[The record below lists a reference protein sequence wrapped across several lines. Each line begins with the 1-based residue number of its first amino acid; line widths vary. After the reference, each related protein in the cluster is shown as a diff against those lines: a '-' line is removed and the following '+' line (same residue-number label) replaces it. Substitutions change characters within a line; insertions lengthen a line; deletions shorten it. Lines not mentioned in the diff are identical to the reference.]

1 MADPLISARQTTAA
15 PEESGTPGRGT
26 GPIAV
31 IGISCR
37 FPQADGP
44 AAYWR
49 LLRDGTDAVT
59 DAPEARRDVVPAG
72 SGPAAARGGY
82 LDRVDTFD
90 ARFFG
95 ISPREAAAMD
105 PQQRLVLELAWEA
118 LEDAGILPGTLK
130 NSGTGV
136 FVGAIWDDYAD
147 LVRRSGGAG
156 TGQHAFTGLNRGV
169 IANRVSYTLGLHGP
183 SLTVD
188 TAQSSSLVAV
198 HLACQALLSG
208 EADLALAGGVNLRVT
223 PASSEITAGFGALSP
238 DGRCHTFDER
248 ANGFVR
254 GEGGGLVLL
263 KPLDRALADGDRVH
277 CVLLGSAVNHDGPTD
292 GLTVPSPTAQ
302 ADVIRRA
309 LEAAGTDPAEVQY
322 VELHGTGTPVGDPVE
337 AAALGTALGA
347 ARGAADPLPVGSAKT
362 NIGHLEAAAGIAG
375 LIKAALAV
383 GHRELPASLHHRTP
397 NPAIDLDA
405 LRLRVQTEA
414 GPWPHPA
421 RPLVAG
427 VSSFGLGGANCH
439 VVLAE
444 APAPA
449 ETPAEAPAAPAAGRT
464 LLFPLSGRG
473 EQALRAQAARLAA
486 HTANHTGTAADLA
499 HALAT
504 TRTAHE
510 DRAVVLAEDLAGLT
524 AGLDALAAAAPSPHL
539 VRGRAGTG
547 STAFLFSGQGSQRP
561 GMGRELHAAQP
572 AFAAA
577 FDEVC
582 AAFDAHLPR
591 PLREIAFA
599 APGTDEAA
607 LLDRTAWT
615 QPALFAFEVA
625 LHRLLGHLGVRPDY
639 LVGHSIG
646 ELAAAHVAGILTLP
660 DAAALVAARG
670 RLMDALPEGG
680 AMAALQASEAELA
693 PLLAGRTDRVCL
705 AAVNSPRSVVVSGDE
720 DAVDALAQHFAEQG
734 RKTKRLPVSHAFHSP
749 HMDGMLD
756 AFRTVAA
763 SVSYAPARIPLVSN
777 LTGRIVTD
785 EEIGTADYWV
795 RHVREAVRFADGIH
809 ALDAAGVTTYV
820 ELGPDGALSS
830 AGRECAGDEAAFVP
844 AARTGKQPEPE
855 SLTTALARLH
865 TLGAAPDLRW
875 DTLLGTTGPAPR
887 PDLPTYAFQRRR
899 HWIDAAPATPATPA
913 TAAAPTAAPAA
924 DTPEEEAHS
933 DTGAL
938 RARLTALPA
947 ADREQAVLDLLR
959 TDIAAVLRHDD
970 ARDIDLRETFH
981 ELGFDSWTAV
991 ELRDGLTRSTGLA
1004 LPSSLL
1010 FDHPTPV
1017 ALARNLTERALG
1029 RTAGPAAAT
1038 RHTTAAAAADEPIAV
1053 VAMACRFPGGTDSP
1067 EALWEVLAAGR
1078 DVTGPFPT
1086 DRGWD
1091 LEGLYDP
1098 EGRPGTHYVRAGG
1111 FLDGATLFDPAFF
1124 GISPREAAAMDP
1136 QQRLL
1141 LETSWEALE
1150 RAGLDPLALKGTD
1163 TGVFIGATFQDYGP
1177 RLHEGTES
1185 TEGYLMTGSTPSVA
1199 SGRIAYTLGLE
1210 GPAVTVDTA
1219 CSSSLVALHLAA
1231 QSLRQGECT
1240 LAVAGGVTVMPT
1252 PGLFVEL
1259 TRQRALSAD
1268 GRCKSFSADADG
1280 TGWAEGA
1287 GVLLLEKLSD
1297 AEANGHQVLAVIRGS
1312 ATNQD
1317 GASNGLTAPNG
1328 PSQQRVIRQALANA
1342 GVTADT
1348 VDAVEAHGTGTKL
1361 GDPIEAHA
1369 LLATYGQ
1376 GRDTDRPLWLGS
1388 LKSNTGHTQQAAG
1401 VAGVIKMIL
1410 ALRHGILPK
1419 TLHAEERSPH
1429 IDWSAGSVELLAE
1442 ARLWPAAE
1450 ETGHP
1455 RRAGVSSFGIS
1466 GTNAHLILEE
1476 APAPAPV
1483 AAPEAAPAAGPVAWL
1498 LSAKTEDALREQAAR
1513 LRTHAAEQP
1522 DTPVAAVAAALAGHR
1537 SVFGH
1542 RAAVLGSSREELLA
1556 GLEAPL
1562 VSGVADAG
1570 GKTVFVFP
1578 GQGSQWVGMG
1588 VELLDSSPVFAARFA
1603 EVAAAVEAHVDWSVE
1618 EVLRGDGEALARIEV
1633 LQPVLF
1639 AVMVSLAEL
1648 WRAAG
1653 VVPDAVVGHSQG
1665 EIAAAAVSG
1674 ALSLEDAA
1682 RVVVLRSQLFA
1693 DELVGRG
1700 AVASVSLGADAVR
1713 GRLAP
1718 YG

>member
-1 MADPLISARQTTAA
+1 MIPARQTTAAA
-15 PEESGTPGRGT
+15 PEESGTPARGT

-59 DAPEARRDVVPAG
+59 DAPEARRDVVPAD
-72 SGPAAARGGY
+72 SGPGAARGGY

-118 LEDAGILPGTLK
+118 LEDAGVLPGTLK

-147 LVRRSGGAG
+147 LVRRSAGAG
-156 TGQHAFTGLNRGV
+156 EHAFTGLNRGV

-208 EADLALAGGVNLRVT
+208 EADLALAGGVNLRAT
-223 PASSEITAGFGALSP
+223 PASSEITAAFGALSP

-347 ARGAADPLPVGSAKT
+347 ARDAADPLPVGSAKT

-444 APAPA
+444 APAAAAAPA
-449 ETPAEAPAAPAAGRT
+449 PAPAEAAAPGRT

-473 EQALRAQAARLAA
+473 EQALRAQAARLSAYAA
-486 HTANHTGTAADLA
+486 THTGTAADLA
-499 HALAT
+499 HALAA

-510 DRAVVLAEDLAGLT
+510 DRAVVLAEDLTGLT
-524 AGLDALAAAAPSPHL
+524 AGLDALAAATASPHL

-547 STAFLFSGQGSQRP
+547 TTAFLFSGQGSQRP
-561 GMGRELHAAQP
+561 GMGRELHAAHP

-625 LHRLLGHLGVRPDY
+625 LHRLLGHLGVHPDH
-639 LVGHSIG
+639 LVGHSVG

-680 AMAALQASEAELA
+680 AMAALQADETELA
-693 PLLAGRTDRVCL
+693 PLLAGRTDRVCV
-705 AAVNSPRSVVVSGDE
+705 AAVNGPRSVVVSGDE
-720 DAVDALAQHFAEQG
+720 EAVDALARHFAALG

-777 LTGRIVTD
+777 LTGRTVTD

-795 RHVREAVRFADGIH
+795 RHVREAVRFADGIR

-830 AGRECAGDEAAFVP
+830 AGRESAGDGAAFVP
-844 AARTGKQPEPE
+844 VARTGKQPEPE

-865 TLGAAPDLRW
+865 TLGAAPGLRW

-887 PDLPTYAFQRRR
+887 LDLPTYAFQRRR
-899 HWIDAAPATPATPA
+899 HWIDAAPATTAATAPAT
-913 TAAAPTAAPAA
+913 APAA
-924 DTPEEEAHS
+924 DAPDE
-933 DTGAL
+933 DTHADAGAL
-938 RARLTALPA
+938 GARLGALPA

-991 ELRDGLTRSTGLA
+991 ELRDGLSRSTGLA

-1017 ALARNLTERALG
+1017 ALARHLTERALG

-1038 RHTTAAAAADEPIAV
+1038 RHTAAADADEPIAV

-1297 AEANGHQVLAVIRGS
+1297 ARANGHQVLAVIRGS

-1376 GRDTDRPLWLGS
+1376 GRDADRPLWLGS

-1410 ALRHGILPK
+1410 ALRHGVLPK

-1429 IDWSAGSVELLAE
+1429 IDWAAGSVELLTE
-1442 ARLWPAAE
+1442 ARPWPAAE

-1476 APAPAPV
+1476 APLPA
-1483 AAPEAAPAAGPVAWL
+1483 
-1498 LSAKTEDALREQAAR
+1498 
-1513 LRTHAAEQP
+1513 
-1522 DTPVAAVAAALAGHR
+1522 
-1537 SVFGH
+1537 
-1542 RAAVLGSSREELLA
+1542 
-1556 GLEAPL
+1556 
-1562 VSGVADAG
+1562 
-1570 GKTVFVFP
+1570 
-1578 GQGSQWVGMG
+1578 
-1588 VELLDSSPVFAARFA
+1588 
-1603 EVAAAVEAHVDWSVE
+1603 
-1618 EVLRGDGEALARIEV
+1618 
-1633 LQPVLF
+1633 
-1639 AVMVSLAEL
+1639 
-1648 WRAAG
+1648 
-1653 VVPDAVVGHSQG
+1653 
-1665 EIAAAAVSG
+1665 
-1674 ALSLEDAA
+1674 
-1682 RVVVLRSQLFA
+1682 
-1693 DELVGRG
+1693 
-1700 AVASVSLGADAVR
+1700 
-1713 GRLAP
+1713 
-1718 YG
+1718 

>member
-1 MADPLISARQTTAA
+1 M
-15 PEESGTPGRGT
+15 
-26 GPIAV
+26 AV

-59 DAPEARRDVVPAG
+59 DAPEARRDVVAPGA
-72 SGPAAARGGY
+72 GPAAARGGY

-118 LEDAGILPGTLK
+118 LEDAGVLPGTLK
-130 NSGTGV
+130 NSAAGV

-147 LVRRSGGAG
+147 LVRRSGAAGA
-156 TGQHAFTGLNRGV
+156 HAFTGLNRGV

-277 CVLLGSAVNHDGPTD
+277 CVLLGSAVNHDGATD
-292 GLTVPSPTAQ
+292 GLTVPSATAQ
-302 ADVIRRA
+302 AEVVRRA
-309 LEAAGTDPAEVQY
+309 LEDAGTDPAEVQY
-322 VELHGTGTPVGDPVE
+322 VELHGTGTPVGDPIE
-337 AAALGTALGA
+337 ATALGTALGT
-347 ARGAADPLPVGSAKT
+347 ARDAADPLPVGSAKT

-397 NPAIDLDA
+397 HPAIDLDA

-414 GPWPHPA
+414 GPWPHPD

-439 VVLAE
+439 VVLGE

-449 ETPAEAPAAPAAGRT
+449 ATPEPAAATEPGRT

-473 EQALRAQAARLAA
+473 ENALRAQAARLGAYAA
-486 HTANHTGTAADLA
+486 THTGTAADLA
-499 HALAT
+499 HALAA

-524 AGLDALAAAAPSPHL
+524 AGLDALAAGTGSAHL
-539 VRGRAGTG
+539 VRGRAASGR
-547 STAFLFSGQGSQRP
+547 TAFLFSGQGSQRP
-561 GMGRELHAAQP
+561 GMGRELHAAHP
-572 AFAAA
+572 VFAAA
-577 FDEVC
+577 FDEAC
-582 AAFDAHLPR
+582 AALDTHLPR

-599 APGTDEAA
+599 DPGTDEAA

-625 LHRLLGHLGVRPDY
+625 LHRLLDHLGVRPDF

-646 ELAAAHVAGILTLP
+646 ELAAAHVAGILSLP

-680 AMAALQASEAELA
+680 AMAALQAEESEVT
-693 PLLAGRTDRVCL
+693 PLLAGRADRVCV
-705 AAVNSPRSVVVSGDE
+705 AAVNGPRSVVVSGDE
-720 DAVDALAQHFAEQG
+720 DAVDALTAHFAALG
-734 RKTKRLPVSHAFHSP
+734 RKTKRLRVSHAFHSP

-756 AFRTVAA
+756 AFAAVAA
-763 SVSYAPARIPLVSN
+763 SVTYAPARIPLVSD

-795 RHVREAVRFADGIH
+795 RHVREAVRFADGIRT
-809 ALDAAGVTTYV
+809 LDAAGVTTYV

-830 AGRECAGDEAAFVP
+830 AGRDCAREDAAFVP
-844 AARTGKQPEPE
+844 VARTGKQPEPE
-855 SLTTALARLH
+855 SLTAALARLH
-865 TLGAAPDLRW
+865 TLGAADGLDW
-875 DTLLGTTGPAPR
+875 ETLLGTRGPAPR
-887 PDLPTYAFQRRR
+887 LDLPTYAFQRRR
-899 HWIDAAPATPATPA
+899 HWIEAAPAAAAGAPA
-913 TAAAPTAAPAA
+913 TAAAPEPAVA
-924 DTPEEEAHS
+924 DHEDEDGDEETGSRA
-933 DTGAL
+933 GAL
-938 RARLTALPA
+938 RARLTALPP

-959 TDIAAVLRHDD
+959 TDIAAVLRHDEP
-970 ARDIDLRETFH
+970 ADIDLRETFH

-991 ELRDGLTRSTGLA
+991 ELRDGLTRTTGLA
-1004 LPSSLL
+1004 LPSTLL

-1017 ALARNLTERALG
+1017 ALARNLAERALG
-1029 RTAGPAAAT
+1029 EQAAPAATA
-1038 RHTTAAAAADEPIAV
+1038 RHTGGPADEPIAV

-1067 EALWEVLAAGR
+1067 EALWEVLAEGR

-1268 GRCKSFSADADG
+1268 GRCKSFSAAADG

-1297 AEANGHQVLAVIRGS
+1297 ARRNGHRVLAVIRGS

-1348 VDAVEAHGTGTKL
+1348 VDAVEAHGTGTRL

-1376 GRDTDRPLWLGS
+1376 GRDADRPLWLGS

-1429 IDWSAGSVELLAE
+1429 IDWSAGSVELLTE
-1442 ARLWPAAE
+1442 ARPWPAAG

-1476 APAPAPV
+1476 APATPEPDPGGGAPPAP
-1483 AAPEAAPAAGPVAWL
+1483 AP
-1498 LSAKTEDALREQAAR
+1498 
-1513 LRTHAAEQP
+1513 
-1522 DTPVAAVAAALAGHR
+1522 
-1537 SVFGH
+1537 
-1542 RAAVLGSSREELLA
+1542 
-1556 GLEAPL
+1556 
-1562 VSGVADAG
+1562 
-1570 GKTVFVFP
+1570 
-1578 GQGSQWVGMG
+1578 
-1588 VELLDSSPVFAARFA
+1588 
-1603 EVAAAVEAHVDWSVE
+1603 
-1618 EVLRGDGEALARIEV
+1618 
-1633 LQPVLF
+1633 
-1639 AVMVSLAEL
+1639 
-1648 WRAAG
+1648 
-1653 VVPDAVVGHSQG
+1653 
-1665 EIAAAAVSG
+1665 
-1674 ALSLEDAA
+1674 
-1682 RVVVLRSQLFA
+1682 
-1693 DELVGRG
+1693 GRG
-1700 AVASVSLGADAVR
+1700 GGGPARASAHPRAR
-1713 GRLAP
+1713 RAR
-1718 YG
+1718 

>member
-1 MADPLISARQTTAA
+1 M
-15 PEESGTPGRGT
+15 
-26 GPIAV
+26 AV

-49 LLRDGTDAVT
+49 LLQGGTDAVT
-59 DAPEARRDVVPAG
+59 DAPEARRDVVAAG
-72 SGPAAARGGY
+72 AGPAAARGGY

-118 LEDAGILPGTLK
+118 LEDAGILPGTVK

-156 TGQHAFTGLNRGV
+156 AGAHTFTGLNRGV

-208 EADLALAGGVNLRVT
+208 EADLAMAGGVNLRVT

-277 CVLLGSAVNHDGPTD
+277 CVLLGSAVNHDGATD

-302 ADVIRRA
+302 AEVVRRA

-322 VELHGTGTPVGDPVE
+322 VELHGTGTPVGDPIE
-337 AAALGTALGA
+337 AAALGTALGT
-347 ARGAADPLPVGSAKT
+347 ARDAGDPLPVGSAKT

-375 LIKAALAV
+375 LIKAALAI

-397 NPAIDLDA
+397 HPAIDLDA
-405 LRLRVQTEA
+405 LRLRVQTGA
-414 GPWPHPA
+414 GPWPHPT

-439 VVLAE
+439 VVLG
-444 APAPA
+444 
-449 ETPAEAPAAPAAGRT
+449 EAPAASPAAPPAPAADTGPGRT

-473 EQALRAQAARLAA
+473 EPALRAQAARLGAYAA
-486 HTANHTGTAADLA
+486 GHTGTPADLA
-499 HALAT
+499 HALAA

-524 AGLDALAAAAPSPHL
+524 AGLDALATGTGSPHL
-539 VRGRAGTG
+539 VRGRAASGR
-547 STAFLFSGQGSQRP
+547 TAFLFSGQGSQRP
-561 GMGRELHAAQP
+561 GMGRELHAAHP
-572 AFAAA
+572 VFAAA

-582 AAFDAHLPR
+582 AAVDAHLPR
-591 PLREIAFA
+591 PLREVAFA
-599 APGTDEAA
+599 APGTDGAA

-625 LHRLLGHLGVRPDY
+625 LHRLLGHLGVRPDFV
-639 LVGHSIG
+639 VGHSIG
-646 ELAAAHVAGILTLP
+646 ELAAAHVAGILSLP

-670 RLMDALPEGG
+670 RLMEALPEGG
-680 AMAALQASEAELA
+680 AMAALQADESEVT
-693 PLLAGRTDRVCL
+693 PLLAGRTDRVCV
-705 AAVNSPRSVVVSGDE
+705 AAVNGPRSVVVSGDE
-720 DAVDALAQHFAEQG
+720 DAVDALTAHFAALG
-734 RKTKRLPVSHAFHSP
+734 RKTKRLRVSHAFHSP

-756 AFRTVAA
+756 AFAAVAA
-763 SVSYAPARIPLVSN
+763 SITYGPARVPVVSN

-785 EEIGTADYWV
+785 AEIGTADYWV
-795 RHVREAVRFADGIH
+795 RHVREAVRFADGIR
-809 ALDAAGVTTYV
+809 ALDTAGVTTYV

-830 AGRECAGDEAAFVP
+830 AGRDCAGEDAAFVP
-844 AARTGKQPEPE
+844 VVRTGRQPEPE

-865 TLGAAPDLRW
+865 TLGAADGLDW
-875 DTLLGTTGPAPR
+875 EELLGTSGPAPR
-887 PDLPTYAFQRRR
+887 LDLPTYAFQRRR
-899 HWIDAAPATPATPA
+899 HWIE
-913 TAAAPTAAPAA
+913 AAPAA
-924 DTPEEEAHS
+924 EPATDPAIAPAPERAAADHEDEDGDEETGSRA
-933 DTGAL
+933 GAL

-959 TDIAAVLRHDD
+959 ADIAAVLRHDEPG
-970 ARDIDLRETFH
+970 DIDLRETFH

-991 ELRDGLTRSTGLA
+991 ELRDGLTRTTGLA

-1010 FDHPTPV
+1010 FDYPTPL
-1017 ALARNLTERALG
+1017 ALARNLADRALG
-1029 RTAGPAAAT
+1029 DPAGPAATA
-1038 RHTTAAAAADEPIAV
+1038 RHTGGPADEPIAV

-1150 RAGLDPLALKGTD
+1150 RAGFDPLALKGTD

-1297 AEANGHQVLAVIRGS
+1297 ARRNGHQVLAVIRGS

-1376 GRDTDRPLWLGS
+1376 GRPEDRPLWLGS

-1429 IDWSAGSVELLAE
+1429 IDWSAGSVELLTE
-1442 ARLWPAAE
+1442 ARPWPAAG

-1476 APAPAPV
+1476 APATPEPDTETPA
-1483 AAPEAAPAAGPVAWL
+1483 AAGPVAWL
-1498 LSAKTEDALREQAAR
+1498 LSAKTEGALREQAQR
-1513 LRTHAAEQP
+1513 LRAHAAAHP
-1522 DTPVAAVAAALAGHR
+1522 DTPDTAVAAALAGHR
-1537 SVFGH
+1537 SVFPH
-1542 RAAVLGSSREELLA
+1542 RAAVLGTSRQELLA

-1578 GQGSQWVGMG
+1578 GQGSQWAGMA

-1603 EVAAAVEAHVDWSVE
+1603 EVAGAVEAHVDWSVE
-1618 EVLRGDGEALARIEV
+1618 GVLRGDGDLTRIEV

-1639 AVMVSLAEL
+1639 TVMVSLAEL

-1665 EIAAAAVSG
+1665 EIAAAVVSG
-1674 ALSLEDAA
+1674 ALSLEDGA

-1693 DELVGRG
+1693 
-1700 AVASVSLGADAVR
+1700 
-1713 GRLAP
+1713 
-1718 YG
+1718 